1 MELIIKDA
9 VLSHIES
16 NDLITGHQHGFVSG
30 RSSLTNCWRSLRRGL
45 RCLTQDAV
53 STSSACTI
61 KKRSTQYHT
70 EDCCRNSMFGRVD
83 INRDFLNKNQKIRF
97 FRPPGPAA
105 AGRVGLYILLLS
117 FFFCHGNLYMRI
129 GQSAARQSYKTR
141 LAVGDAH
148 KISTDIQPILPPLF
162 TGGQY
167 VPNFGP
173 NFDPSRLRTVIFL
186 NCGSLLEN
194 KNKLVKDR

>member
-1 MELIIKDA
+1 MEKANVVPIYKKGSRTDANNYKPVSLTSVPCKIMELIIKDA

-45 RCLTQDAV
+45 WCLTQDAV

-70 EDCCRNSMFGRVD
+70 EDCCRNSMFGRFD

-117 FFFCHGNLYMRI
+117 FFLPRELIHENRPV
-129 GQSAARQSYKTR
+129 SRP
-141 LAVGDAH
+141 
-148 KISTDIQPILPPLF
+148 PILQNE
-162 TGGQY
+162 TRRWRC
-167 VPNFGP
+167 
-173 NFDPSRLRTVIFL
+173 S
-186 NCGSLLEN
+186 
-194 KNKLVKDR
+194 